1 MRLSVLGY
9 HHECPRDDA
18 RDDALKPQG
27 RITIDG
33 TSVNVLDPVW
43 LRAHMAFVQQEPI
56 LFGVSVRENV
66 AYYLSAAAARSP
78 GTADPCKAAES
89 LETVQAR

>member
-1 MRLSVLGY
+1 
-9 HHECPRDDA
+9 
-18 RDDALKPQG
+18 
-27 RITIDG
+27 
-33 TSVNVLDPVW
+33 
-43 LRAHMAFVQQEPI
+43 MAFVQQEPI

-66 AYYLSAAAARSP
+66 AYYLSAAARSP